1 MEELSFP
8 VLDYKRVRKPLPWRD
23 LLVEIGFGRGEFLL
37 RLAEENPHRKVLGF
51 EVSGVSVEKLL
62 RRLRDRNPG
71 NVFCVRIDAY
81 WGFSLLLE
89 DCSVERIY
97 MNYPDPWFKKRH
109 VKRRLT
115 RMENLYLFARKLKGK
130 GEIRIRTDHP
140 PFIDYT
146 IEEAE
151 KLGCFSWEVRKLRV
165 QEPLTKYEE
174 RWLRMG
180 REIRE
185 LILRK
190 EKEPRGLEVKTL
202 KEVAVLFPVEVKG
215 REPRPELICN
225 QEFSLPEGVHLRFFD
240 AYSRE
245 GSLLIE
251 VLLSEKGF
259 VQKFFVSVRRKGDRY
274 VVDVSPF
281 SQVLRTEGVQRAVR
295 FVAERGFG

>member
-1 MEELSFP
+1 MKGEVFP
-8 VLDYKRVRKPLPWRD
+8 VIDYKTVRKPLPWKD

-37 RLAEENPHRKVLGF
+37 KLAEENPHRKVLGF

-62 RRLRDRNPG
+62 RRLKNRNPG

-89 DCSVERIY
+89 DRSVERIY
-97 MNYPDPWFKKRH
+97 MNYPDPWFKKKH
-109 VKRRLT
+109 IKRRLT
-115 RMENLYLFARKLKGK
+115 RVENLYLFARKLREG
-130 GEIRIRTDHP
+130 GEIRIRTDYL

-146 IEEAE
+146 IEQAE
-151 KLGCFSWEVRKLRV
+151 KLHCFEWEMRKLWV
-165 QEPLTKYEE
+165 EEPLTKYEE

-185 LILRK
+185 LILKKAR
-190 EKEPRGLEVKTL
+190 EPRELNVKTL

-215 REPRPELICN
+215 REPRLELISN
-225 QEFSLPEGVHLRFFD
+225 QEFSLSGEVHLRFFD
-240 AYSRE
+240 TYSRE
-245 GSLLIE
+245 GSLLLE

-259 VQKFFVSVRRKGDRY
+259 VQKFFVSVRRKESRY
-274 VVDVSPF
+274 LVDVSPF

-295 FVAERGFG
+295 FVAEKGFA